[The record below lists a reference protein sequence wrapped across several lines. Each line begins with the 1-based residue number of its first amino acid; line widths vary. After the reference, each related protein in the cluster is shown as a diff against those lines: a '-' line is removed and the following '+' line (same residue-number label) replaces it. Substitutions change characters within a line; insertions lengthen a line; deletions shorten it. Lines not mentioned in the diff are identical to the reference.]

1 VKLRTKK
8 VLAVLLTVALLMS
21 QFLVAT
27 AASHDYDGHW
37 ASATIERGMAEKVIN
52 GYLDGTFRPNNA
64 VSRAE
69 FVTMANN
76 LFKFQAGAAE
86 DFTDVKATD
95 WHAVAVERAAAEG
108 LIQGFA
114 GKFRPNDNITRQEA
128 ATVLMRAFKLEAKAA
143 GSLNTFADK
152 AKVATWAKEA
162 MESLVS
168 NGYMKG
174 RDGGLLAPLENL
186 SRAEAITLL
195 LNIAGELVQTAE
207 TVTDDFAGNVVVNK
221 AGVTLKDSTIAG
233 NLYVA
238 QGVGDGELVLDNVTL
253 TGKLVV
259 MGGGMNSIII
269 RNSNIGALMVVKTGG
284 TVRVVAVGSTEVG
297 TASILSGGKL
307 EEENLTGEGF
317 GDVEIIMIP
326 AGETFVLEGDF
337 DSVTVETPVADLTID
352 GAVTEMTVLPAAAG
366 TEMTITATGSVGT
379 LNLQGE
385 TTVEGTGTVTKLV
398 VSESGSTL
406 TMTPATVDVVG
417 DVSVVIGNTTVTED
431 TTTPA
436 TTPSTG
442 GSSGST
448 TTYVD
453 KTFTISTSVDTI
465 PVAVRVPTG
474 STNAVVVDQIVD
486 YMVTEF
492 DDLYTE
498 NAELFD
504 LLAVFEGVETSA
516 VIGTVFES
524 AQNELSAF
532 QTNATDANKKA
543 LYLALLQAVQAS
555 DDTAAEIDLME
566 ADMVDLVAGVDFGD
580 VTFNG
585 VAFESATVSIGGSEV
600 ASYAVGGDKEALV
613 NALFDAVRVMSV
625 SSGVNSDASIVMV
638 ADGDTRTISVTD

>member
-37 ASATIERGMAEKVIN
+37 ASATIERGMAEKVVN
-52 GYLDGTFRPNNA
+52 GYLDGTFRPINA

-69 FVTMANN
+69 FETMANN
-76 LFKFQAGAAE
+76 LFNFQAGAAE

-128 ATVLMRAFKLEAKAA
+128 AAVLMRAFKLEAKAA

-152 AKVATWAKEA
+152 AKVATWANEA

-186 SRAEAITLL
+186 SRAKAITLL

-284 TVRVVAVGSTEVG
+284 TVRVVAVGTTEVG
-297 TASILSGGKL
+297 AASILSGGKL

-337 DSVTVETPVADLTID
+337 DSVTVETPVDDLTID
-352 GAVTEMTVLPAAAG
+352 GDVTVMTVLPEAAG

-417 DVSVVIGNTTVTED
+417 DDTEVVIGNTTVTED

-486 YMVTEF
+486 YMVTNF
-492 DDLYTE
+492 NTLYADNT
-498 NAELFD
+498 ELFD
-504 LLAVFEGVETSA
+504 LMQLFEHVTPANLDGTLFASA
-516 VIGTVFES
+516 KD
-524 AQNELSAF
+524 ELTAYR
-532 QTNATDANKKA
+532 TDWTDAQKKA
-543 LYLALLQAVQAS
+543 LYAAVLAVLQS
-555 DDTAAEIDLME
+555 NDDSATEISALE
-566 ADMVDLVAGVDFGD
+566 ADMKVIAATVPFTNL
-580 VTFNG
+580 TFNG
-585 VAFESATVSIGGSEV
+585 EAFKSASVV
-600 ASYAVGGDKEALV
+600 VGGVTTNYVEGGNK
-613 NALFDAVRVMSV
+613 NALISALFNGLRSVSV
-625 SSGVNSDASIVMV
+625 SSDTAVTVTLTLDDNS
-638 ADGDTRTISVTD
+638 TRTMTIAD